1 MLPAAAVAMARA
13 RLVHRP
19 LTQLLMNS
27 TVAPAHAGM
36 LVVLAPRLVMLLL
49 MLLRLRLL
57 LAGVVEA
64 QVVAAVR
71 CDAQVSWQAVAGETM
86 PCASYRCHR
95 HCQWPRQRAPD
106 ANELDGRRG
115 EERA

>member
-13 RLVHRP
+13 RLVHWP

-27 TVAPAHAGM
+27 TVALAHAGM
-36 LVVLAPRLVMLLL
+36 LLLLLLLLVMLLL

-106 ANELDGRRG
+106 ANELEGRRG